1 MTDAGIIQH
10 IGGEGPGPLLL
21 SLLEDYGLE
30 GAVYRMD
37 EGDPIPRHPEVMI
50 VLGGPMNV
58 YEEEAHPYLADLDS
72 AVREHV
78 LAGGHYLGLCLGGQV
93 LAKALGAP
101 VTRAPL
107 PEFGV
112 HTLSLTREGRQD
124 PFFAGVP
131 QAFPALEWHSD
142 TFAVPRG
149 GTLLATS
156 ASCRNQAFR
165 FRNAIGLQFHP
176 EMTVGTFEKMA
187 DEDGADL
194 RRAGYSA
201 DTVVAYAREWEED
214 LACASG
220 RILGNFLEGVVE
232 EST

>member
-1 MTDAGIIQH
+1 MTDTVIIQH

-21 SLLEDYGLE
+21 SLLEDYGLD
-30 GAVYRMD
+30 GTIVRMD
-37 EGDPIPRHPEVMI
+37 EGDAVPRDAEVMI

-58 YEEEAHPYLADLDS
+58 YEEETHPYLADLDR

-78 LAGGHYLGLCLGGQV
+78 LADGRYLGLCLGGQV

-112 HTLSLTREGRQD
+112 HALSLTREGRQD
-124 PFFAGVP
+124 SLFAGVP
-131 QAFPALEWHSD
+131 RAFPVFEWHSD

-156 ASCRNQAFR
+156 ASCKNQAFR
-165 FRNAIGLQFHP
+165 FRNAVGLQFHP
-176 EMTVGTFEKMA
+176 EMTVGTFETMT
-187 DEDGADL
+187 DDYGADL
-194 RRAGYSA
+194 RRAGFSA
-201 DTVVAYAREWEED
+201 DAVVAYAREWEED
-214 LACASG
+214 LACVSG
-220 RILGNFLEGVVE
+220 RILGNFLEDVAG

>member
-1 MTDAGIIQH
+1 VTDAVIIQH

-21 SLLEDYGLE
+21 SLLEEYGLD
-30 GAVYRMD
+30 GAIVRMD
-37 EGDPIPRHPEVMI
+37 EGAAVPRRADIMI

-58 YEEEAHPYLADLDS
+58 YEEETHPYLADLDR

-78 LAGGHYLGLCLGGQV
+78 RAGGQYLGFCLGGQI

-124 PFFAGVP
+124 SLFAGVP
-131 QAFPALEWHSD
+131 RSFPTLEWHRD

-165 FRNAIGLQFHP
+165 FRNAYGLQFHP

-187 DEDGADL
+187 DEYGADL
-194 RRAGYSA
+194 QRAGFSA
-201 DTVVAYAREWEED
+201 GAVVAYARGWEEEMD
-214 LACASG
+214 HLS
-220 RILGNFLEGVVE
+220 REILGNFLDGVV
-232 EST
+232 SR